1 MSAKIIDGKAIAA
14 EIRQEVKAEVARLR
28 AEHGIVPGLAAVLVG
43 DNPAS
48 QVYVRTKRKIC
59 EEVGVY
65 SEEHRLPEST
75 SEREL
80 MDLLAKLNDDPRVNG
95 ILLQSP
101 VPPPL
106 VEERMF
112 EIISPLKDVDGF
124 HPENVGHLLIGT
136 PRFLPCTPYGVQ
148 QMLVRSG
155 IQMGGKHV
163 VIVGRS
169 NIVGKPLAGILIQK
183 AAGANATVTIC
194 HTGTKGLADHAR
206 RAEILIAAAGR
217 PRTVTADMVSD
228 GAIVIDVGI
237 NRVGGKIVGDV
248 DFEPV
253 AEKAAAISPVPGG
266 VGPMTVAMLM
276 QNTLLAARLAH
287 NLN

>member
-1 MSAKIIDGKAIAA
+1 MSARIIDGKAIAGQ
-14 EIRQEVKAEVARLR
+14 IRQEVKAEVARLK

-59 EEVGVY
+59 EEVGIH
-65 SEEHRLPEST
+65 SEEYRLPEST

-80 MDLLAKLNDDPRVNG
+80 MDLLEKLNADPRVSG

-112 EIISPLKDVDGF
+112 EIISPMKDVDGF
-124 HPENVGHLLIGT
+124 HPENVGRLLIGT

-194 HTGTKGLADHAR
+194 HTGTRDLADHTR

-217 PRTVTADMVSD
+217 PRTVTADMVSE

-237 NRVGGKIVGDV
+237 NRVDGKIVGDV
-248 DFEPV
+248 DFDPV
-253 AEKAAAISPVPGG
+253 AGKAAAISPVPGG

-276 QNTLLAARLAH
+276 QNTVLAARLAH
-287 NLN
+287 SIV